1 MATDSARLVDN
12 FVASLAAS
20 RAHEDEVGIRGFGW
34 AELFDHRGQLK
45 QFVPFR
51 NLITDVGDQY
61 YAQRSYPIMAA
72 PSATITAV
80 TNVASPV
87 FTATAHGC
95 SVGDK
100 VTISGATP
108 AGYNGSWVVTAV
120 TANSFTVYV
129 GTALGAGSAFNWSFA
144 RPNVPVASGMK
155 LGTGATAV
163 AKSGAGAAL
172 VTYGTGVTAN
182 KAFDA
187 TYPQLSNLGAGLGD
201 YTVYK
206 TTWNAGEATVTGLNE
221 VVIVNENVFAD
232 ATTAAANTISRALLS
247 PVVNKGASDT
257 LAITW
262 NHKFLGV

>member
-1 MATDSARLVDN
+1 MTIDQARLQ
-12 FVASLAAS
+12 
-20 RAHEDEVGIRGFGW
+20 DEVLEACGYNRAGADAAGLRGWGF
-34 AELFDHRGQLK
+34 AELFDGDMRRK
-45 QFVPFR
+45 QWVPFV
-51 NLITDVGDQY
+51 NLITDVGDTY
-61 YAQRSYPIMAA
+61 YTNRSYPILGAA
-72 PSATITAV
+72 SATITAV

-87 FTATAHGC
+87 FTATAHGL

-108 AGYNGSWVVTAV
+108 AGYNGSWVITAV

-129 GTALGAGSAFNWSFA
+129 GTALGAGSAFNWTYQGVA
-144 RPNVPVASGMK
+144 TPVASGMK
-155 LGTGATAV
+155 LGTGSTAV
-163 AKSGAGAAL
+163 AKSGAGGAL

-187 TYPQLSNLGAGLGD
+187 TFPSLSDLGAGLGKQ
-201 YTVYK
+201 TQYK
-206 TTWNAGEATVTGLNE
+206 TTWNAGQATVTGLNE

-232 ATTAAANTISRALLS
+232 ATTTAAFTISRALLS

-257 LAITW
+257 LAVTW